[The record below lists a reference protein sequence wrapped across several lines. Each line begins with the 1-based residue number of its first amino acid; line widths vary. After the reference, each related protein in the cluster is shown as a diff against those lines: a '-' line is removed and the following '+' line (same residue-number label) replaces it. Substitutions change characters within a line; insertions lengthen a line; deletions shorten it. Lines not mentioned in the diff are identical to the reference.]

1 MVGINPTK
9 LIKNE
14 PSFRKK
20 MLREIL
26 NIFQN
31 ENFYK
36 NDFLKKGRKCRAKKN
51 DKSTTIKLNK
61 ESNNS
66 YITLLA

>member
-1 MVGINPTK
+1 
-9 LIKNE
+9 
-14 PSFRKK
+14 

-31 ENFYK
+31 ENIYK